1 MLLKISEIS
10 QKNICVGVSFQE
22 SLSKRQKRLQ
32 HRCFPVKFTLITYQN
47 SVSQFFS
54 KAKSALLDDTFLLA
68 IEEIVG
74 VFHICIVSLCR
85 NNIKIKLALH
95 LVLEDNVSYT
105 IVKLKKFSWKSNK
118 RKNKRTLQNSNHVD
132 YLLLR
137 VIACDSC
144 RNDA

>member
-10 QKNICVGVSFQE
+10 RKNICVGVSFQE

-32 HRCFPVKFTLITYQN
+32 HRCFPVKSTLITYQN

-74 VFHICIVSLCR
+74 VFHICIVSLCP